1 MNWTPPSVR
10 FAFRLPPTLLHRVEP
25 GAWPRAPR
33 SVSVEVAGDGAVE
46 ISCTNGSEIYAF
58 NQVLQTAGSFIRSI
72 EKNAPTLKIRAALT
86 APSCK
91 RPIGYMIV
99 VGARVSIARTDE
111 APEVFGNALL
121 AVEARAKDLARA
133 CAYARERPLLP
144 R

>member
-1 MNWTPPSVR
+1 
-10 FAFRLPPTLLHRVEP
+10 
-25 GAWPRAPR
+25 
-33 SVSVEVAGDGAVE
+33 
-46 ISCTNGSEIYAF
+46 
-58 NQVLQTAGSFIRSI
+58 
-72 EKNAPTLKIRAALT
+72 
-86 APSCK
+86 
-91 RPIGYMIV
+91 MIV